1 MSFNKKIPALQR
13 SQEFSLLANP
23 SRRNMLKTL
32 GTIAVVAPGMFTL
45 GGCETL
51 LEAIRTRP
59 TRRDLA
65 TLAPN
70 DPIIETYRAAVAAM
84 KALPASDPR
93 NWNQQAEI
101 HFNFCPHS
109 NWFFLPWHRAYLLYF
124 EQICRELTREKSFA
138 LPYWNWTCN
147 RTLPESFLNNGTN
160 PLFQPGRTGNPPA
173 ALPDDIVGPPVM
185 DAILDESNFLIFGS
199 SPAAGQRD
207 FAGYGPL
214 EGTPHNF
221 VHGFVGGVMSSFR
234 SPRDPIFW
242 MHHNMIE
249 RVWWEW
255 NVVRG
260 FANTNDPAWTN
271 FEFNANF
278 VDRNGNSVDTSV
290 GAMLLA
296 PLLSYRFDDS
306 PITSC
311 GPVIGRRTRGEMDR
325 SALRRLLKEGAPTS
339 LRPLRTFVGEGAVD
353 VPVGTAASQVLRV
366 RDPAV
371 SADIPL
377 GPDVRVLLRAIDVR
391 QPPDEDFFVRVF
403 INLPSANGDT
413 PTSDPHF
420 AGSFAFFVDP
430 AHTADGTFLV
440 DATATLQRLRG
451 LDRIRSGGEV
461 SVQLVAVPMPEQ
473 RQPRQLRQTRLSL
486 RAVELQLVQ
495 SMAAAPQSLGG
506 TSPKK

>member
-1 MSFNKKIPALQR
+1 MSFNKNPLALQHFKG
-13 SQEFSLLANP
+13 FSPLANS

-32 GTIAVVAPGMFTL
+32 GAIAVVAPSMVTL

-84 KALPASDPR
+84 KALPATDPR

-109 NWFFLPWHRAYLLYF
+109 NWYFLPWHRAYLLYF
-124 EQICRELTREKSFA
+124 EQICRELTGEKSFA

-147 RTLPESFLNNGTN
+147 RALPEPFLNNGTN
-160 PLFQPGRTGNPPA
+160 PLFEPGRTGNPPA
-173 ALPDDIVGPPVM
+173 ALPDDAVGPSVM
-185 DAILDESNFLIFGS
+185 EAILNEPNFLIFGS
-199 SPAAGQRD
+199 APAVGQRD

-221 VHGFVGGVMSSFR
+221 VHGFVGGVMGAFR
-234 SPRDPIFW
+234 SPRDPVFW

-260 FANTNDPAWTN
+260 FANTNDPGWIN

-278 VDRNGNSVDTSV
+278 VDRNGNSVDTGV
-290 GAMLLA
+290 LAMLLA

-311 GPVIGRRTRGEMDR
+311 GPVIGLTRGEMDR
-325 SALRRLLKEGAPTS
+325 STLKRLLKEGGPTS
-339 LRPLRTFVGEGAVD
+339 LRPLRTFVGEGVVD
-353 VPVGTAASQVLRV
+353 VPVGTAASQVLRA

-377 GPDVRVLLRAIDVR
+377 GPDIRVLLRAVDVK
-391 QPPDEDFFVRVF
+391 QPLEEDFFVRVF
-403 INLPSANGDT
+403 INLSSASADT

-420 AGSFAFFVDP
+420 AGSFAFFTDP
-430 AHTADGTFLV
+430 DHAAESTFLV

-461 SVQLVAVPMPEQ
+461 SVQLIAVPMPEQ
-473 RQPRQLRQTRLSL
+473 RQPRQLRQTRLLL

-495 SMAAAPQSLGG
+495 SRAAAPQSRGG
-506 TSPKK
+506 ASLKK